1 MLLKVVEL
9 PSSGSVGCS
18 FLLQGGCERG
28 GKRDRSVRVGASE
41 LERRFG
47 AHSPFPWPR
56 PEVASASS
64 RPKLEKKKNASLRR
78 CIIFG
83 LELWPCERRGT
94 TTVGAPATTAP
105 PDRPRA
111 TRAIGLRSR
120 RALTHL
126 AASCLKLLR
135 LLSTSAVA
143 QRSKLVPL
151 VPPNGRSAREFQDP
165 HSRGRR
171 GGREERGVGG
181 GVGGGKTTPFLRRY
195 PAAGGSTRATS
206 SCPSAR
212 SARAARD
219 GRTSG
224 LLSTQT
230 AGYASIT
237 ESWLWGRAVRGRSAR
252 GRWFSS
258 CTGSRPRPGRW
269 PSSGRGNTR
278 G

>member
-1 MLLKVVEL
+1 M
-9 PSSGSVGCS
+9 
-18 FLLQGGCERG
+18 
-28 GKRDRSVRVGASE
+28 
-41 LERRFG
+41 ERRFG

-181 GVGGGKTTPFLRRY
+181 GVGGGRRH
-195 PAAGGSTRATS
+195 PSCAAT
-206 SCPSAR
+206 
-212 SARAARD
+212 
-219 GRTSG
+219 
-224 LLSTQT
+224 
-230 AGYASIT
+230 
-237 ESWLWGRAVRGRSAR
+237 
-252 GRWFSS
+252 
-258 CTGSRPRPGRW
+258 RPREVLRVLPPRVPQREAQGRQGTDVHRFYGQ
-269 PSSGRGNTR
+269 PETQDTPA
-278 G
+278 